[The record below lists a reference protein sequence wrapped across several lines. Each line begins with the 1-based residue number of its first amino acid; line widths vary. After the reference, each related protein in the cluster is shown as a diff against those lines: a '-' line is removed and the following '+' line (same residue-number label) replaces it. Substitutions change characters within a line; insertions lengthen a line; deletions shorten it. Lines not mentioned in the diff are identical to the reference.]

1 MPGEVLG
8 LRVHPPAHRPRRSL
22 LGLALALGIS
32 WSPSA
37 RADESPVYT
46 LDELVRLA
54 VEHNLLV
61 RAESNRIREAEAL
74 YQRAAATAYPTI
86 SFNALVGGPT
96 AEARTGVVNDLST
109 ITPASLEGNLEFG
122 ELGVTLRVGAQLVQP
137 LYTFGKISTA
147 KDAATHGVRAAKHNV
162 DITLGEV
169 LLNVHRAYWTHMMT
183 VSFSQGLQD
192 GERILEKV
200 IEKIETLI
208 DDESGQ
214 VTENDR
220 LRLMH
225 ALATIRVRLTDA
237 RVGQVLSLQAL
248 KLLVGREQND
258 PLRVATLDIEDV
270 PSGLPSLAEQ
280 MTLARSQ
287 RPEVRALGA
296 LTEALDGFAEFRV
309 RQLFPDVFL
318 GGVIDMAITSNA
330 TNQTN
335 PFIFDRF
342 NYFDVGLGVGI
353 RAELDVF
360 QKLAQAD
367 MAKAEARTALARLE
381 AVRQA
386 VELDVQRVHQELAG
400 AYTRLRDLEKAM
412 TAGRGWLTSAV
423 LAYDIGTGNARELV
437 DAFIARAT
445 SEAEYFKTCFDVQVG
460 TADLRRAVG
469 ELQQPFSVIARTE

>member
-1 MPGEVLG
+1 MHLSSGV
-8 LRVHPPAHRPRRSL
+8 RRWR
-22 LGLALALGIS
+22 GGPLALVAALGIS
-32 WSPSA
+32 LSGPA
-37 RADESPVYT
+37 RADEEPAYT
-46 LDELVRLA
+46 LNELAALA
-54 VEHNLLV
+54 VQHNLLV

-96 AEARTGVVNDLST
+96 AEARTQVVNDLST
-109 ITPASLEGNLEFG
+109 VTPASLEGNLEFG
-122 ELGVTLRVGAQLVQP
+122 ELGVTLRVGAQVVQP

-147 KDAATHGVRAAKHNV
+147 KEAATHGVRAAKHNV

-169 LLNVHRAYWTHMMT
+169 LLNVYRAYWTHMMT
-183 VSFSQGLQD
+183 VSFSDGLED
-192 GERILEKV
+192 GERILQKV

-208 DDESGQ
+208 EEDSGQ

-220 LRLMH
+220 LRLLH

-237 RVGQVLSLQAL
+237 RVGRTLSLQAL
-248 KLLVGREQND
+248 KLLIGREQND
-258 PLRVATLDIEDV
+258 PLRVVPADIEEV
-270 PSGLPSLAEQ
+270 PGKLPSLAEQ
-280 MTLARSQ
+280 MTLARTQ

-296 LTEALDGFAEFRV
+296 LTDALDGFAEFRV
-309 RQLFPDVFL
+309 RQLFPDIFL

-367 MAKAEARTALARLE
+367 MAKAEAQTALARLE

-386 VELDVQRVHQELAG
+386 VELDVQRVHQELSG

-423 LAYDIGTGNARELV
+423 LAYDIGAGNARELV

-460 TADLRRAVG
+460 TADLERAVG
-469 ELQQPFSVIARTE
+469 ALQQRFPVTGRTE